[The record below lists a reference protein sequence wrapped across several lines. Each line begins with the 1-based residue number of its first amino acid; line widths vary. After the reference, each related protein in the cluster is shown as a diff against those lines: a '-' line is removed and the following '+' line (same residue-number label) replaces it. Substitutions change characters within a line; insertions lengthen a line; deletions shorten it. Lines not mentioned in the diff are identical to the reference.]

1 MLQNSQLSTYSK
13 FRLKCPTFIINYFP
27 EFTMRNICFPESII
41 KKKKKNQQNQ
51 INIKQNKKKKTVKTI
66 RTQYVKIVLK
76 SQQVPEAATESG
88 RHHCSET
95 LKNEIRQEMRQCGFS
110 LLEAMIVYFKS
121 KIKCAL
127 RQASP
132 ECLFQ
137 QISNSEYVMCVVSL
151 NYLSFVNFHRQT
163 MQTTSM

>member
-41 KKKKKNQQNQ
+41 KKKKNKIKSIQN
-51 INIKQNKKKKTVKTI
+51 KKKTVKTI

>member
-13 FRLKCPTFIINYFP
+13 FWLKCPTFIINYFP
-27 EFTMRNICFPESII
+27 EFTMRNICFPESTI
-41 KKKKKNQQNQ
+41 KKKSNQ
-51 INIKQNKKKKTVKTI
+51 IKTKNSEDNSALVCEHSFKKSIGTRSCHGIRKTSLLRNT
-66 RTQYVKIVLK
+66 
-76 SQQVPEAATESG
+76 
-88 RHHCSET
+88 
-95 LKNEIRQEMRQCGFS
+95 KNEIRQEMRQRGFS
-110 LLEAMIVYFKS
+110 LLEAMIVSFKS

-163 MQTTSM
+163 MQTTSV